1 MSESKLQQACVR
13 WFRYQY
19 PDILIFAIPN
29 GGQRNKVTASILKA
43 EGVLAGVPDLFIA
56 NPNATHSGL
65 FIEMKFG
72 NNKPTQLQRETMTKL
87 QDSGYDAVV
96 CCSFD
101 GFVEAVENYIN
112 NKMIF

>member
-19 PDILIFAIPN
+19 PGILIFAIPN

-56 NPNATHSGL
+56 TPNGTHSGL

-72 NNKPTQLQRETMTKL
+72 SNKPTLLQHQTMGKL
-87 QDSGYDAVV
+87 LNSGYD
-96 CCSFD
+96 
-101 GFVEAVENYIN
+101 GLGKKKI
-112 NKMIF
+112 